1 MKNYNVKS
9 ILLAIMALMTMA
21 SCGDFLEIEPKNF
34 VSEDNFW
41 NEKTDIDQMVIGTYT
56 KMQSEAFIR
65 RLIMWGET
73 RSDNIQDGLNCSGQL
88 DIYRTLQEQL
98 LSTNQFADWTCFYS
112 VINQC
117 NIIIQRAPEVSEKD
131 PVYTASNV
139 LATQAEMTFLRSLCY
154 FYLVRAFKDVPYYTN
169 AIQSDE
175 EVHPIGATN
184 GDEIVRA
191 LIPDL
196 ESVVGNALKA
206 YPKDKRE
213 MYNSNCNRVT
223 QNAIYALLA
232 DLCLWDGQ
240 YQKCVQYCQ
249 KVIDAK
255 RQEYYDDYSYETE
268 DGRGSS
274 RNNSRTESNISLVK
288 WADDSGEGYPLI
300 ACFSD
305 NYYGADF
312 NSIFGGDGN
321 SFESIFE
328 LAFTKESDG
337 DQYINNSALASLYG
351 NYYSSTATDAQ
362 GKGYLAASDELLN
375 DLNNGLN
382 RIFNNK
388 YDCRYYTSMDIDDD
402 YTFAYVAKGV
412 CAERTIELATGS
424 GTNFPFA
431 ASKETQVASYHT
443 RNWIFYRLTDVMLM
457 QAEALIEL
465 ATNDTYGIKDEEGNA
480 ATDEGGK
487 KLVDENLQ
495 KAFGLI
501 YAVNR
506 RSIMTPTTAT
516 NAAVNTNCLKI
527 NDATTKGELRN
538 ICMQE
543 RRRELLFEGKRWFDL
558 LRYSRR
564 ENSLN
569 YIPSKKGATKI
580 VNPEA
585 LYWPYYKNELKNNP
599 LLEQKPFYANSDEEG
614 NYSSTK

>member
-1 MKNYNVKS
+1 MKSYNIKS
-9 ILLAIMALMTMA
+9 ILLAGVACLTLA

-41 NEKTDIDQMVIGTYT
+41 NEKTDIDQMVTGTYT
-56 KMQSEAFIR
+56 KMQNSAFIQ

-98 LSTNQFADWTCFYS
+98 LSTNQFADWTCFYA

-117 NIIIQRAPEVSEKD
+117 NIIIERAPEVSEKA
-131 PVYTASNV
+131 PAYTHSDV
-139 LATQAEMTFLRSLCY
+139 LATQAEMSFLRDLCY
-154 FYLVRAFKDVPYYTN
+154 FYLVRAFKDVPYYTH
-169 AIQSDE
+169 ALQSDE
-175 EVHPIGATN
+175 DVQPIGATDGN
-184 GDEIVRA
+184 VIVRN
-191 LIPDL
+191 LIADL

-206 YPKDKRE
+206 YPKDNNER
-213 MYNSNCNRVT
+213 YNSNCNRVT

-240 YQKCVQYCQ
+240 YEKCVQYSQ
-249 KVIDAK
+249 RVIDAK
-255 RQEYYDDYSYETE
+255 LQEYYDDYSYNLG
-268 DGRGSS
+268 DGGSG
-274 RNNSRTESNISLVK
+274 RVNGRTISNVQLFK
-288 WADDSGEGYPLI
+288 WADDEGEGYPLI
-300 ACFSD
+300 PCYSG
-305 NYYGADF
+305 NTYGADF
-312 NSIFGGDGN
+312 DAIFGGNGN

-328 LAFTKESDG
+328 LAFTKQSDG

-351 NYYSSTATDAQ
+351 NYYTGTAVASR

-375 DLNNGLN
+375 DLNNSLN
-382 RIFNNK
+382 RIFSHK
-388 YDCRYYTSMDIDDD
+388 YDCRYYTSMDIDQD

-412 CAERTIELATGS
+412 VEERSIQTAS
-424 GTNFPFA
+424 SSNFPFA
-431 ASKETQVASYHT
+431 AARSERLGSHHT

-465 ATNDTYGIKDEEGNA
+465 ASSNVYALTNEDGTPATDEEGNRLY
-480 ATDEGGK
+480 DK
-487 KLVDENLQ
+487 NLK
-495 KAFGLI
+495 KAFSLI
-501 YAVNR
+501 YAVNH
-506 RSIMTPTTAT
+506 RSIMTNTTAV
-516 NAAVNTNCLKI
+516 NAVVNTNGLKVQGT
-527 NDATTKGELRN
+527 TTKGEFRTL
-538 ICMQE
+538 CQQE

-558 LRYSRR
+558 LRYCRR

-580 VNPEA
+580 VNSEA
-585 LYWPYYKNELKNNP
+585 LYWPYFKNELKNNP